1 MSSRRAVFLVNLG
14 SPDSTSIP
22 DVRRYLNEFLMDE
35 RVIDVPW
42 ALRRFIISCF
52 ILPFRPKKSA
62 HAYENIWT
70 PEGSPLVVTSRK
82 LQKLLGEK
90 IPLPVGLGMRYGNPS
105 IRRGL
110 EELLKDSSLTEIF
123 MIPLYPHYAMSSFE
137 SVVVKA
143 REEIKALGSR
153 VALKVIHPFYDD
165 PLYLDA
171 LETSIRPHLE
181 QPWDHILFSYHGIPK
196 RHLLKGDPSKAHCMK
211 VEDCCNVDCAVH
223 KVCYR
228 HQSVHTTQSMVQ
240 RLGIPPEKY
249 TTSFQSRLGS
259 EEWCVPY
266 TDQTITRLAQSGI
279 KKLVVL
285 CPAFVSDC
293 LETIEEIGMEG
304 RDNFLEHGGEEF
316 RLIPCLN
323 EHPKWVDALAAW
335 SLQGASIRG

>member
-1 MSSRRAVFLVNLG
+1 MPPRRAVFLVNLG

-22 DVRRYLNEFLMDE
+22 DVRNYLDEFLMDE

-42 ALRRFIISCF
+42 LLRRIILSCF

-70 PEGSPLVVTSRK
+70 PEGSPLVVTSKK
-82 LQKLLGEK
+82 LQKLLADR
-90 IPLPVGLGMRYGNPS
+90 IPHKVGLGMRYGNPS

-110 EELLKDSSLTEIF
+110 EELLEDSALEEIF

-137 SVVVKA
+137 TVVVKA
-143 REEIKALGSR
+143 REEMKALRS
-153 VALKVIHPFYDD
+153 KVKLRIIDPFYDD

-171 LETSIRPHLE
+171 LEASIRPHLE
-181 QPWDHILFSYHGIPK
+181 QPWDHFLFSYHGIPK
-196 RHLLKGDPSKAHCMK
+196 RHLLKGDPSKAHCMR
-211 VEDCCNVDCAVH
+211 VDDCCNADSVVH

-228 HQSVHTTQSMVQ
+228 AQSIHTTRSMVQ
-240 RLGIPPEKY
+240 RLGLPAGKY
-249 TTSFQSRLGS
+249 STSFQSRLGS

-266 TDQTITRLAQSGI
+266 TDKTLTQLAQNGV
-279 KKLVVL
+279 KRLVVA

-304 RDNFLEHGGEEF
+304 RDNFLSHGGEDF
-316 RLIPCLN
+316 RLVPCLN
-323 EHPKWVDALAAW
+323 EHPKWVDALAKW
-335 SLQGASIRG
+335 SLAP